1 MQTSGPLFPAGVV
14 RQTWLHYFND
24 YLRKR
29 HIITE
34 DEWRKMRRLI
44 DKDKRGKTPEISRFR
59 APFSLAFSSKYG
71 IILVMMIQ
79 RTLEG

>member
-1 MQTSGPLFPAGVV
+1 MQYKNPRPGKATAKGEIPLQTSDPLFPVSIV

-24 YLRKR
+24 YLRER

-44 DKDKRGKTPEISRFR
+44 DKD
-59 APFSLAFSSKYG
+59 
-71 IILVMMIQ
+71 
-79 RTLEG
+79 

>member
-44 DKDKRGKTPEISRFR
+44 DKD
-59 APFSLAFSSKYG
+59 
-71 IILVMMIQ
+71 
-79 RTLEG
+79 

>member
-1 MQTSGPLFPAGVV
+1 MQHKSPEAGKATAKGETPLQTSSSLFPANVV

-24 YLRKR
+24 YLRER

-44 DKDKRGKTPEISRFR
+44 DKD
-59 APFSLAFSSKYG
+59 
-71 IILVMMIQ
+71 
-79 RTLEG
+79 

>member
-1 MQTSGPLFPAGVV
+1 MQHKHPKAGKAMAKGEMPLQTSGPLFPADVV

-24 YLRKR
+24 YLRER

-44 DKDKRGKTPEISRFR
+44 DKD
-59 APFSLAFSSKYG
+59 
-71 IILVMMIQ
+71 
-79 RTLEG
+79 

>member
-1 MQTSGPLFPAGVV
+1 MQHKTSKAGKATAKGETPLQTSGPLFPAGVV

-24 YLRKR
+24 YLRER

-44 DKDKRGKTPEISRFR
+44 DKD
-59 APFSLAFSSKYG
+59 
-71 IILVMMIQ
+71 
-79 RTLEG
+79 